1 MLGML
6 KLAAYGLL
14 GYAMYEFCRGVM
26 NAETAMGSSGSSQ
39 GGGQGSGQGGG
50 MRRMQGGGSR
60 QGSGA
65 EGNMHREADRAN
77 MTGPGRGVREATQNP
92 DGGSVAHTV
101 GRGVV

>member
-26 NAETAMGSSGSSQ
+26 NAEAAMGSSQ
-39 GGGQGSGQGGG
+39 GGQQGSGQGGG
-50 MRRMQGGGSR
+50 MQRRSGGGQR
-60 QGSGA
+60 QFQGFGDG
-65 EGNMHREADRAN
+65 GNMHREASRAN
-77 MTGPGRGVREATQNP
+77 MTGPGVGVREATQNP